1 VPPRVVQ
8 LWSIGAAFAAPFV
21 PLSFISIGDAMNLR
35 HLPLVLA
42 VVAALVLGLTLMN
55 RAQPVQHAAGPGPFS
70 MIEAGAQVTV
80 FLRGDASGVAF
91 SDRSADG
98 FLIGR
103 EGKVISV
110 DDKWIVLENKG
121 RRSFLPLDAV
131 AVLDV
136 TAPAK

>member
-1 VPPRVVQ
+1 
-8 LWSIGAAFAAPFV
+8 
-21 PLSFISIGDAMNLR
+21 MNLR
-35 HLPLVLA
+35 QIPLVL
-42 VVAALVLGLTLMN
+42 VVVVALVLGLTVMN
-55 RAQPVQHAAGPGPFS
+55 RAQPVQRGAGGGAFS

-91 SDRSADG
+91 ADRSADG

-103 EGKVISV
+103 EGKIVSV

-121 RRSFLPLDAV
+121 RRSFLPLDAI

-136 TAPAK
+136 TGAPK